1 MQKSLVI
8 VESPAKAKT
17 ISKFLGRKYKVS
29 ASMGHVRDLP
39 KSQLGV
45 DVEKGFVP
53 KYITIRGKGSIIN
66 RLKKEASKSDEVYL
80 ATDPDR
86 EGEAISWHLSNIL
99 KLDENK
105 KNRIVFHEITKKAI
119 NEAIKSPRKID
130 KNLVDAQQARR
141 ILDRLVGYKISP
153 LLWKKVKKGLSAGR
167 VQSVAV
173 RLISDREKEIE
184 NFIPEEYWTL
194 DIELVDKESNK
205 SINAKLIYKDDK
217 KVNIK
222 NKDEMDI
229 IINCLQDKE
238 FIVDKITKSQRKRN
252 PAPPFTTS
260 SLQQEAHRKLGFTAK
275 KTMAIAQQL
284 YEGLDIKGEGS
295 VGLVTYIRTDS
306 TRVAET
312 AINEC
317 KNFIL
322 NNYGEHFVSNKNYNK
337 HKSGNR
343 IQDAHESIRPTS
355 VYRTPDKI
363 KESLTR
369 DQYRLYKLIWERFL
383 ASQMSAAVYDTVTID
398 IKADNFLF
406 RATGSVLKF
415 TGFMEIYIESKDDE
429 GDEDETKDAEAKL
442 PELKEKQK
450 LLLKNLFP
458 EQHFTQP
465 PPRFTEATLVKTLE
479 EKGIGRPSTYAPIID
494 TIIQRGYVEKI
505 DNRFKPTELGNLVVE
520 IMKEYFSDIID
531 VDFTA
536 EMENE
541 LDKIEIGEAD
551 WKQTLEKFYQSF
563 IKDLKK
569 AEEKLKKI
577 KIEDEESDEICE
589 LCGRTMVIKYG
600 RFGKFLACPGFPECK
615 NTKPFFETI
624 DVECPVCGGNI
635 VKRYSKKGRVFFGC
649 SNYPECNFM
658 SWHQPTKEK
667 CPVCGSVLV
676 KRKSKK
682 KGEYLKCINNECGYE
697 KPVGVSH

>member
-66 RLKKEASKSDEVYL
+66 KLKKEASKSDEIYL

-99 KLDENK
+99 KLDENE

-173 RLISDREKEIE
+173 RLISDREREIE

-194 DIELVDKESNK
+194 DIELVDNESNK

-337 HKSGNR
+337 HKYGNR

-355 VYRTPDKI
+355 VYRAPDKI

-429 GDEDETKDAEAKL
+429 GNEDETKDVEAKL

-450 LLLKNLFP
+450 LLLKNLLP

-520 IMKEYFSDIID
+520 IMKEYFSNIID

-577 KIEDEESDEICE
+577 KIEDEKSDEICD

-624 DVECPVCGGNI
+624 DVKCPVCGGNI

-697 KPVGVSH
+697 RQIEVSH